1 MTANVASH
9 NEIEVTDPRNVSEK
23 PQLLNP
29 SITVDSASSDAED
42 PVAAAQRLR
51 RITRKVDWHV
61 LPWLFA
67 LWLLAFIDRSN
78 IGKHAKHFW
87 RL

>member
-1 MTANVASH
+1 MTANAASQNDIQVADSQ
-9 NEIEVTDPRNVSEK
+9 NLSEK

-29 SITVDSASSDAED
+29 SVTIDSASSDVED

-78 IGKHAKHFW
+78 IGKNSEHSQD
-87 RL
+87 L